1 MLKRLVI
8 ILGLFL
14 ILCVMGIFLRGAF
27 FSKQPMVESKPPLV
41 SVIMSTYNRASLDHN
56 LLSKAIES
64 ILNQTYK
71 EFEFIIINDG
81 SIDETK
87 NILAEFQK
95 KDSRIKILTN
105 EKNEGLPNSLNKGL
119 AIAQGKYIARMDDD
133 DYSFSIRCY
142 HVYKF

>member
-1 MLKRLVI
+1 
-8 ILGLFL
+8 
-14 ILCVMGIFLRGAF
+14 MGIFLRGAF

-95 KDSRIKILTN
+95 KILV
-105 EKNEGLPNSLNKGL
+105 L
-119 AIAQGKYIARMDDD
+119 R
-133 DYSFSIRCY
+133 F
-142 HVYKF
+142 